1 MNGTHQLKMSEEKED
16 QDYYETTTLWRYE
29 KSKCKFCIQRREDK
43 TAQETNTWAGEGGG
57 DPCPFRWQEAA
68 ELTQPVSGN
77 AT

>member
-1 MNGTHQLKMSEEKED
+1 MIMRPQHYGDTRKVNANFAFKEE
-16 QDYYETTTLWRYE
+16 
-29 KSKCKFCIQRREDK
+29 K
-43 TAQETNTWAGEGGG
+43 TAQETNTWAGEGGR